1 MASSKSSL
9 ESMPAWGPDS
19 QVHIKIN
26 QAKGSP
32 PQKSDKLTKRARK
45 RQQNKQ

>member
-1 MASSKSSL
+1 MAPSKSSL
-9 ESMPAWGPDS
+9 ESMSAWGPGS

-32 PQKSDKLTKRARK
+32 PQRAT
-45 RQQNKQ
+45 N